1 MNRSRR
7 NTICVENAEVLAQAT
22 YPSEQFVLRMFAP
35 ECAKRAIPG
44 CFVHIRCDADL
55 PMRRPLSIMRVD
67 VEEGW
72 IEVLYKIVGPG
83 LLALSRIEP
92 GDTLNI
98 LGPIGNGF
106 ALDSA
111 RPLTIMIGGGVGI
124 PPLLFLGEHL
134 HMHFQDTGTWG
145 QSPEFAGQPVAFFG
159 SEIPFPFVLED
170 NARPLP
176 GAPANATAAIKLME
190 NWMIPSRLAT
200 TAGYPGCY
208 DGYVTDLANRWLES
222 LDAEMLEQALIYA
235 CGPEPM
241 LRAVATLAREFAVPS
256 QLCLEEFMACGVG
269 GCAGCAVEVQT
280 ENGPAMRRVCVDG
293 PVFTGDSV
301 YPK

>member
-1 MNRSRR
+1 MNRSHR

-22 YPSEQFVLRMFAP
+22 YPSEQFILRMFAP
-35 ECAKRAIPG
+35 ECAKRAVPG
-44 CFVHIRCDADL
+44 CFVHIRCDADI
-55 PMRRPLSIMRVD
+55 PMRRPLSIMRVNVD
-67 VEEGW
+67 KGW
-72 IEVLYKIVGPG
+72 IEVLYKIVGAG

-134 HMHFQDTGTWG
+134 HTHFQNTGTWG
-145 QSPEFAGQPVAFFG
+145 ESPEFAGQPVAFFG

-200 TAGYPGCY
+200 TAGYPG
-208 DGYVTDLANRWLES
+208 
-222 LDAEMLEQALIYA
+222 ML
-235 CGPEPM
+235 
-241 LRAVATLAREFAVPS
+241 
-256 QLCLEEFMACGVG
+256 
-269 GCAGCAVEVQT
+269 
-280 ENGPAMRRVCVDG
+280 RRVCNG
-293 PVFTGDSV
+293 PCEPMAGESRRRDARTGFDLRLRSRTDAQGRRHTGPGV
-301 YPK
+301 RRPFAAMPRRIYGLRRRRMRGLRRRSANRKWSGDAPCLC